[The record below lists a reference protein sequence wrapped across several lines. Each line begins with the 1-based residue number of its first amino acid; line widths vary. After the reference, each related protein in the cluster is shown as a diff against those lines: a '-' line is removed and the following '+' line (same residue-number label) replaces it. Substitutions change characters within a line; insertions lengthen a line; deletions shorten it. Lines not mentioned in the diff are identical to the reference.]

1 MKRTHALRTSSPAV
15 GSTDGASVSHPRSP
29 LRRPGRTWRRRA
41 LDSQAGQAAIVLVV
55 ALTVAMTTVGGV
67 MVTTIVNNDPIL
79 TQTSIQRYAYRALAS
94 GVNAYQNMINANPYL
109 AACNSTTNPGAANA
123 TAQCAGINYQAWS
136 QVPGTEVG
144 NGVIPEYYKF
154 DNPREVIDPTTNAIT
169 YLDVQIVGAAGFPG
183 KDVYYS
189 TVAKFT
195 PANGFLDNV
204 WWSNYEATG
213 TPSSC
218 QYYWATNYSNAGSCT
233 PVYFAVDDSITGPVF
248 SNDSIYIDG
257 KPNFGANYPVTT
269 ADPYC
274 QFVNP
279 LNGTH
284 GLSPS
289 NKTNPADNCYLTNH
303 GTNQDIGTYDAATSS
318 YGKGNYEPI
327 PTDNSAL
334 ANYAEQGGCYYV
346 GPTTITLNGNQMT
359 VSSPGTTSTGTGDS
373 PFKFGSN
380 ASTCPTN
387 GTGPLPVNGVVFV
400 NGGNNNTVS
409 TANANP
415 FDGYQKSYSCGT
427 RKNPKTCYTTVDA
440 QTSTGGCSGCYYGQ
454 TTTPDFEGDAFV
466 SGSLSGQLTIG
477 ANNNV
482 IIDGPLTYADCAWS
496 SQSNCYYNDST
507 SSSATNDVLG
517 LIAYQY
523 VEVNHPVD
531 SYGNILPACSSTS
544 LARPLCDPSTSG
556 GNPAGGQGLE
566 IDASLLG
573 LQNSFIVNNY
583 GSGSSEGTLTMY
595 GSIQQDAR
603 GAVGKFLGSSI
614 TSGYSKKYLWDSRL
628 PLYSPPYYLTP
639 GTPSWSLVSSSES
652 YTGTCP
658 PMPPAQPTPNSTQP
672 AYPISGSTTCT
683 PAS

>member
-1 MKRTHALRTSSPAV
+1 M
-15 GSTDGASVSHPRSP
+15 
-29 LRRPGRTWRRRA
+29 
-41 LDSQAGQAAIVLVV
+41 LVV
-55 ALTVAMTTVGGV
+55 ALTVAMTTVGAV

-123 TAQCAGINYQAWS
+123 TAQCAGISYQAWS
-136 QVPGTEVG
+136 KVPGTDVG

-169 YLDVQIVGAAGFPG
+169 YLDVQVVGAAGFPG

-213 TPSSC
+213 TPSTC

-233 PVYFAVDDSITGPVF
+233 PVYFAVNDSITGPVF

-279 LNGTH
+279 LNGSH
-284 GLSPS
+284 GQPPS
-289 NKTNPADNCYLTNH
+289 NKVTPSNNCYLTNH
-303 GTNQDIGTYDAATSS
+303 GGNQDIGTYDAATSS
-318 YGKGNYEPI
+318 YGKGNYE
-327 PTDNSAL
+327 TDPHRQLGLGQLCRTGRLLLRRAHHHHHQRQPDDGV
-334 ANYAEQGGCYYV
+334 E
-346 GPTTITLNGNQMT
+346 
-359 VSSPGTTSTGTGDS
+359 PGDDVERDRQQ
-373 PFKFGSN
+373 PVQVRQQHQHLPHRRHE
-380 ASTCPTN
+380 A
-387 GTGPLPVNGVVFV
+387 PLPVNGVIFV

-415 FDGYQKSYSCGT
+415 FDGYQESYSCGT
-427 RKNPKTCYTTVDA
+427 KKSQDLLQN
-440 QTSTGGCSGCYYGQ
+440 GGRPDLDRRVRWLLLRPDRHPRLRGGRLREWRSLRPADDRGQ
-454 TTTPDFEGDAFV
+454 QQRDHRRPAHLRRLHLAGDGLPEQLQLQRRHQLRVHQRRARPHRLPV
-466 SGSLSGQLTIG
+466 RRGEPPGGQLRQHPARLQLHQPG
-477 ANNNV
+477 R
-482 IIDGPLTYADCAWS
+482 
-496 SQSNCYYNDST
+496 
-507 SSSATNDVLG
+507 ATLRSEHLG
-517 LIAYQY
+517 W
-523 VEVNHPVD
+523 
-531 SYGNILPACSSTS
+531 
-544 LARPLCDPSTSG
+544 RPG
-556 GNPAGGQGLE
+556 RRQGLE

-583 GSGSSEGTLTMY
+583 DSGNPEGTLTVY

-603 GAVGKFLGSSI
+603 GAVGTFSGSSI
-614 TSGYSKKYLWDSRL
+614 VSGYRKEYLWDPRL
-628 PLYSPPYYLTP
+628 PLCPPPYYLTP

-658 PMPPAQPTPNSTQP
+658 PMPPAQPTPSSTQP
-672 AYPISGSTTCT
+672 SYPISGSTTCT